1 MMCTHLAEVIPLRGC
16 QVVEAET
23 TAGMHQKLVESLR
36 RYCVWPGISPVSS
49 NVDSRGQGQGGGD
62 DRTPHGMAGN
72 RWLARC
78 RPAVTLKASEGKT
91 SKKSQKQVTKDN
103 TAGVAALCY
112 SVARLVSMRVDVTVL
127 H

>member
-78 RPAVTLKASEGKT
+78 RPAVTLKAYEGKT
-91 SKKSQKQVTKDN
+91 SKKKKKVSKTSDDRQ
-103 TAGVAALCY
+103 Y
-112 SVARLVSMRVDVTVL
+112 SREWQRCVIQLLDLLVCG
-127 H
+127 

>member
-1 MMCTHLAEVIPLRGC
+1 
-16 QVVEAET
+16 
-23 TAGMHQKLVESLR
+23 
-36 RYCVWPGISPVSS
+36 
-49 NVDSRGQGQGGGD
+49 
-62 DRTPHGMAGN
+62 MAGN